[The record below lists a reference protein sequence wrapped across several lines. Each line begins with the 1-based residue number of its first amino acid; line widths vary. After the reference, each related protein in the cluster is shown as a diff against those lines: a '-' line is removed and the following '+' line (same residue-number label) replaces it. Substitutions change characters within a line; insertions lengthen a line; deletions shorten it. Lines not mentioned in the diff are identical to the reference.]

1 MLLKVKINTFYYLC
15 GHIIFVPQYKVP
27 DLTSSMKVAQPLRR
41 SSTFIHTHW
50 IRSNLLCRTYRLLIK
65 QKRAVFKHRIMKKG
79 TVCGFM
85 ELQFLNSMQIVH
97 SISYILLWDIPRDRR
112 KRVEGY
118 NINSSFSLSPEFA
131 GQDCRR

>member
-1 MLLKVKINTFYYLC
+1 M
-15 GHIIFVPQYKVP
+15 
-27 DLTSSMKVAQPLRR
+27 
-41 SSTFIHTHW
+41 
-50 IRSNLLCRTYRLLIK
+50 K
-65 QKRAVFKHRIMKKG
+65 QKRAVFKHRIMKKR

-97 SISYILLWDIPRDRR
+97 SISSILLWDIPRDRR

-118 NINSSFSLSPEFA
+118 NINSSFSRSPEFA